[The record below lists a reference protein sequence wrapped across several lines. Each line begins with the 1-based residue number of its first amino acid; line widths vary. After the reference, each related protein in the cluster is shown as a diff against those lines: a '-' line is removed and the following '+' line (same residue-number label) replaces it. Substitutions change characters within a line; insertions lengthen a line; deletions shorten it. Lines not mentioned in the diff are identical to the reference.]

1 VAGTPGAQADVVV
14 EPAPQVVAFADFG
27 VDPTSVTV
35 GPLDEHS
42 LHGQWSPVD
51 VPPPTYT
58 LKAKAT
64 HPLPDRHSESEV
76 HAQSGGEP
84 MTAGATL
91 GVVDVDDDDVPARWV
106 VGG

>member
-1 VAGTPGAQADVVV
+1 MAGAPGSQPNVVV
-14 EPAPQVVAFADFG
+14 EVAPQVVAFADFG

-35 GPLDEHS
+35 GPPDEHS

-64 HPLPDRHSESEV
+64 HPHPDGNVESTSE
-76 HAQSGGEP
+76 AQLEGEP
-84 MTAGATL
+84 TTATL

>member
-1 VAGTPGAQADVVV
+1 VAGTPGAQADVVA

-35 GPLDEHS
+35 GPLDEPAR
-42 LHGQWSPVD
+42 HGQWSPVD

-64 HPLPDRHSESEV
+64 YPLPDGNSEPEV

-84 MTAGATL
+84 TTGAIL